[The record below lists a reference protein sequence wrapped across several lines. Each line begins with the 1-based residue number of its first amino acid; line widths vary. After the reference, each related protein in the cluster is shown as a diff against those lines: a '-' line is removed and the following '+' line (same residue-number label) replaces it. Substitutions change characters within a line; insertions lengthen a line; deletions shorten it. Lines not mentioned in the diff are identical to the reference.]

1 LLRFLI
7 STAKSKLFFIGPL
20 FLCVFL
26 KILAKDSA
34 IEKKYSIYLVYDNP
48 RTIRLFNMTIIER
61 FQNLTKKSENIVIST
76 HIYPDADGIGSE
88 IALCLAMRALGKNAI
103 CVNEEPLLERYKYLD
118 PQDVVISSADYLAF
132 YKEAQIDLF
141 IVTDTNSLDR
151 IGDTAKS
158 IANTGANLLFIDH
171 HPCSKEVMTNHC
183 IDTNKAATGELVG
196 DLIKAIGVEL
206 TRDMALPLYTA
217 VLIDT
222 SSFRYPNVTGN
233 THRLIG
239 SLMDTGV
246 RPPHAY
252 NMIYGTK
259 KITFMKLLGKV
270 LASAHTTKDE
280 KIAWLTLTEDMLEKF
295 SVDTE
300 DTHAFINHLLV
311 LDNIKIAVMFK
322 QIGNQVK
329 VSLRSIGNIDVGV
342 MARALG
348 GGGHDHSA
356 ATVINGNV
364 DEIIKSTIDRLQA
377 LLEIAE
383 KSFEEN

>member
-1 LLRFLI
+1 
-7 STAKSKLFFIGPL
+7 
-20 FLCVFL
+20 
-26 KILAKDSA
+26 
-34 IEKKYSIYLVYDNP
+34 
-48 RTIRLFNMTIIER
+48 MTITER
-61 FQNLTKKSENIVIST
+61 FQFLTKKAENIVIST
-76 HIYPDADGIGSE
+76 HIFPDADGIGSE

-118 PQDVVISSADYLAF
+118 PHDVIISSADYLAF
-132 YKEAQIDLF
+132 YKDVQIDLF
-141 IVTDTNSLDR
+141 IVTDTNSLER
-151 IGDTAKS
+151 IGETVKS
-158 IANTGANLLFIDH
+158 IAKNRVDLLFIDH
-171 HPCSKEVMTNHC
+171 HPCPKDVMANHC
-183 IDTNKAATGELVG
+183 IDTTKAATGELAG
-196 DLIKAIGVEL
+196 DLINAIGVEL
-206 TRDMALPLYTA
+206 TREMAMPLYTA
-217 VLIDT
+217 ILIDT
-222 SSFRYPNVTGN
+222 SSFRYPTVTGN

-259 KITFMKLLGKV
+259 KISFMKLLGKV

-280 KIAWLTLTEDMLEKF
+280 KIAWLILTEDMLEKF

-322 QIGNQVK
+322 QMGNQVK
-329 VSLRSIGNIDVGV
+329 VSLRSVGKIDVGV

-356 ATVINGNV
+356 ATVIDGNV
-364 DEIIKSTIDRLQA
+364 EEIIKSTIDRLQG

-383 KSFEEN
+383 KALEEN

>member
-1 LLRFLI
+1 MTITERFL
-7 STAKSKLFFIGPL
+7 F
-20 FLCVFL
+20 
-26 KILAKDSA
+26 
-34 IEKKYSIYLVYDNP
+34 
-48 RTIRLFNMTIIER
+48 
-61 FQNLTKKSENIVIST
+61 LTKKAENIVIST

-118 PQDVVISSADYLAF
+118 PENVIISLDDYRIF
-132 YKEAQIDLF
+132 YPDAEVDLF
-141 IVTDTNSLDR
+141 IVTDTNSLER
-151 IGDTAKS
+151 IGEGVKVIAKKVS
-158 IANTGANLLFIDH
+158 EILFVDH
-171 HPCSKEVMTNHC
+171 HPCSSEVMANHC
-183 IDTNKAATGELVG
+183 IDTTKAATGELAG
-196 DLIKAIGVEL
+196 ELIASLGVEM
-206 TRDMALPLYTA
+206 TREMALPLYTA

-222 SSFRYPNVTGN
+222 SSFRYPTVTGN

-239 SLMDTGV
+239 TLMDTGV

-259 KITFMKLLGKV
+259 KISFMKLLGKV

-295 SVDTE
+295 HVDTE

-311 LDNIKIAVMFK
+311 LDNIKVAVMFK
-322 QIGNQVK
+322 EMGDKIK
-329 VSLRSIGNIDVGV
+329 VSLRSTGSIDVGH

-356 ATVINGNV
+356 AAVIEGTLENV
-364 DEIIKSTIDRLQA
+364 VKATIEKLQD
-377 LLEIAE
+377 LLEAVE
-383 KSFEEN
+383 KNAT

>member
-1 LLRFLI
+1 M
-7 STAKSKLFFIGPL
+7 
-20 FLCVFL
+20 
-26 KILAKDSA
+26 
-34 IEKKYSIYLVYDNP
+34 N
-48 RTIRLFNMTIIER
+48 IIER
-61 FQNLTKKSENIVIST
+61 FLFLTKKADNIVIST
-76 HIYPDADGIGSE
+76 HIFPDADGIGSE

-103 CVNEEPLLERYKYLD
+103 CVNEEGLLERYKYLD
-118 PQDVVISSADYLAF
+118 PQDVVISLADYTAF
-132 YKEAQIDLF
+132 YSNAPVDLF
-141 IVTDTNSLDR
+141 IVTDTNSLER
-151 IGDTAKS
+151 IGDGVKAIAKRTP
-158 IANTGANLLFIDH
+158 NVLFIDH
-171 HPCSKEVMTNHC
+171 HPCSKDVMVNHC
-183 IDTNKAATGELVG
+183 IDTAKAATGELAG
-196 DLIKAIGVEL
+196 DLIKSLGIEL
-206 TRDMALPLYTA
+206 TKEMALPLYTA

-222 SSFRYPNVTGN
+222 SSFRYPTVTGN

-295 SVDTE
+295 HVDTE

-311 LDNIKIAVMFK
+311 LDNIKVAVMFK
-322 QIGNQVK
+322 QMGDQIK
-329 VSLRSIGNIDVGV
+329 VSLRSVGTIDVGI

-356 ATVINGNV
+356 ATVIEGNLETV
-364 DEIIKSTIDRLQA
+364 VKSTIERLQT
-377 LLEIAE
+377 LLEIEE
-383 KSFEEN
+383 KALAD

>member
-1 LLRFLI
+1 MNI
-7 STAKSKLFFIGPL
+7 T
-20 FLCVFL
+20 
-26 KILAKDSA
+26 
-34 IEKKYSIYLVYDNP
+34 
-48 RTIRLFNMTIIER
+48 ER
-61 FQNLTKKSENIVIST
+61 FKFMTQKAENIVIST
-76 HIYPDADGIGSE
+76 HIFPDADGIGSE

-118 PQDVVISSADYLAF
+118 PQDVIISLNDYNSF
-132 YKEAQIDLF
+132 YPDAEVDLF
-141 IVTDTNSLDR
+141 IVTDTNSLER
-151 IGDTAKS
+151 IGSGVKA
-158 IANTGANLLFIDH
+158 IADKVPNLLFIDH
-171 HPCSKEVMTNHC
+171 HPCSKKVMNDHC
-183 IDTNKAATGELVG
+183 IDTNKAATGELAG
-196 DLIKAIGVEL
+196 DLIKSLDVQL
-206 TRDMALPLYTA
+206 TREMALPLYTA

-222 SSFRYPNVTGN
+222 SSFRYPTVTGD

-259 KITFMKLLGKV
+259 KLTFMKLLGKV

-295 SVDTE
+295 HVDTE

-322 QIGNQVK
+322 EIGTTIK
-329 VSLRSIGNIDVGV
+329 VSLRSVGDIDVGL
-342 MARALG
+342 MARSLG

-356 ATVINGNV
+356 AT
-364 DEIIKSTIDRLQA
+364 IIEGSLESVVKTTIDKLQI
-377 LLEIAE
+377 LLVDAE
-383 KSFEEN
+383 KPIE

>member
-1 LLRFLI
+1 MNI
-7 STAKSKLFFIGPL
+7 T
-20 FLCVFL
+20 
-26 KILAKDSA
+26 
-34 IEKKYSIYLVYDNP
+34 
-48 RTIRLFNMTIIER
+48 ER
-61 FQNLTKKSENIVIST
+61 FKLMTTKAENIVIST
-76 HIYPDADGIGSE
+76 HIFPDADGIGSE
-88 IALCLAMRALGKNAI
+88 IALCLAMRSLGKNAI

-118 PQDVVISSADYLAF
+118 PQDVVISLADYRAF
-132 YKEAQIDLF
+132 YPDAEVDLF

-151 IGDTAKS
+151 IGDGVKE
-158 IANTGANLLFIDH
+158 IANKVPNLLFIDH
-171 HPCSKEVMTNHC
+171 HPCSKSVMTKHC
-183 IDTNKAATGELVG
+183 IDTNKAATGELAG
-196 DLIKAIGVEL
+196 DLIKSIGVEL
-206 TRDMALPLYTA
+206 TREMALPLYTA

-222 SSFRYPNVTGN
+222 SSFRYPTVTGD

-295 SVDTE
+295 HVDTE

-311 LDNIKIAVMFK
+311 LDNIKVAAMFK
-322 QIGNQVK
+322 QMGDQIK
-329 VSLRSIGNIDVGV
+329 VSLRSVGNIDVGV
-342 MARALG
+342 MAKALG

-356 ATVINGNV
+356 AAVIEGNLESV
-364 DEIIKSTIDRLQA
+364 VKSTIEKLQV
-377 LLEIAE
+377 LLESAEATAE
-383 KSFEEN
+383 KNPIT